1 MPLLINIHLHH
12 MLNKSLLVEEI
23 FQAQSLQETQKDFSN
38 FYHWYTLPNENLVQD
53 MNNTTHV
60 LNTPKQTQ

>member
-1 MPLLINIHLHH
+1 

-23 FQAQSLQETQKDFSN
+23 FQAQSLLETQKDFSS

-60 LNTPKQTQ
+60 LNTLKQTQ